1 MICDCKKHI
10 LNKRKMCARNI
21 RPTEN
26 VKLLSREMIFKI
38 EIKIAIAYRRYDAK
52 LYFSNYKSLSI
63 TCTYV

>member
-26 VKLLSREMIFKI
+26 VKLLTYDIIFKI
-38 EIKIAIAYRRYDAK
+38 EMKIAIVYWE
-52 LYFSNYKSLSI
+52 
-63 TCTYV
+63 

>member
-26 VKLLSREMIFKI
+26 VKLLTYKMTIHIFKI
-38 EIKIAIAYRRYDAK
+38 EIKIAIVYRRLTQNNILVTIRVY
-52 LYFSNYKSLSI
+52 L
-63 TCTYV
+63 

>member
-26 VKLLSREMIFKI
+26 VKLLTYDTIFQI
-38 EIKIAIAYRRYDAK
+38 EIKIAILYRRLTQNVILVTIRVY
-52 LYFSNYKSLSI
+52 L
-63 TCTYV
+63 